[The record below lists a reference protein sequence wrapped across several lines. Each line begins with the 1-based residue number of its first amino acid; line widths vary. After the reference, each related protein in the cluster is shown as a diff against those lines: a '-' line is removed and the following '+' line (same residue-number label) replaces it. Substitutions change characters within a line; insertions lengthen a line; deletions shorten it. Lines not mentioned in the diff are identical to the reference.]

1 MAPPDGDRGRFR
13 LRLWPTLITAPALA
27 VLLGLG
33 TWQVERLHWKEG
45 LNATLAA
52 RLAAPAVAP
61 EALPVDPADAEFR
74 RVRLDGRFRHDREL
88 YLGPRTLRGEVGV
101 HVVTPFERT
110 SGGTVLVDRGFVP
123 AARKDPATR
132 AEGQVAGVVTVDGV
146 VRLPGRRGL
155 FTPDDEPRANQ
166 WFVVDPPAMAAAA
179 GIGAVAPWYADA
191 GPAPNPGGLPVGGQ
205 TVVMLPNNHLQYAV
219 TWYGL
224 AAALVVIYVLS
235 SRRPA
240 TPAKP

>member
-1 MAPPDGDRGRFR
+1 MAPTDGGGRFR
-13 LRLWPTLITAPALA
+13 LRLWPTLIAAPALA
-27 VLLGLG
+27 VLIGLG
-33 TWQVERLHWKEG
+33 TWQVERLHWKED

-52 RLAAPAVAP
+52 RLAAPAVVP
-61 EALPVDPADAEFR
+61 EALPADPAATEFR
-74 RVRLDGRFRHDREL
+74 KVRLEGRFRHDREL

-101 HVVTPFERT
+101 HVVTPFQRT
-110 SGGTVLVDRGFVP
+110 AGGTVLVDRGFVP

-132 AEGQVAGVVTVDGV
+132 AEGQVAGVVTMEGV
-146 VRLPGRRGL
+146 LRLPGRRGP
-155 FTPDDEPRANQ
+155 FTPDDDPRANQ

-179 GIGAVAPWYADA
+179 GIGGVAPWYVDA

-224 AAALVVIYVLS
+224 AAALAVIYVLS